1 MGKKNDTSSEKVIRY
16 KQMYERGLITKEQLL
31 KLVQKGILTEEQYQ
45 EIVGV
50 EKVQVVEN
58 EG

>member
-1 MGKKNDTSSEKVIRY
+1 MGKKNTADDAKVIRY

-31 KLVQKGILTEEQYQ
+31 KLVQKEVLTEEQYQ

-50 EKVQVVEN
+50 D
-58 EG
+58 G

>member
-1 MGKKNDTSSEKVIRY
+1 MGKKNTTDDTKVMRY

-50 EKVQVVEN
+50 DEVQVVEN